1 MKMKCV
7 GWRRKSVSK
16 TVKLFTLQAGK
27 CSKALTWKNVDY
39 CFCFSCCFSD
49 GFSFLI
55 AAQLSSSAR
64 WLYFILFI
72 ILFYCWLAGC
82 SWPKVD
88 CMTLF
93 LASSLVCLC
102 VCFVVFFFQC
112 GLFTF
117 ISLLT
122 IRRLWW
128 NPPSNRTTHHL
139 QYYRKTT
146 WIDHLPP
153 SLFAVQLW
161 FLFRFSPLFFFCVA
175 LLLRHFLVEN
185 TWSAFSFRV
194 AIDECPSNK
203 LEKCPFR

>member
-1 MKMKCV
+1 MCWLAAEKREQNCKIVHLASWKMQQSTHMKKC
-7 GWRRKSVSK
+7 WL
-16 TVKLFTLQAGK
+16 LFLFLLLLFRWL
-27 CSKALTWKNVDY
+27 S
-39 CFCFSCCFSD
+39 FSD
-49 GFSFLI
+49 C
-55 AAQLSSSAR
+55 SSAQFFCS
-64 WLYFILFI
+64 LVV
-72 ILFYCWLAGC
+72 FYCWLAGC

-93 LASSLVCLC
+93 LASSLVCVLC
-102 VCFVVFFFQC
+102 WIFFQC

-161 FLFRFSPLFFFCVA
+161 FLFRFSPVFFFCVA